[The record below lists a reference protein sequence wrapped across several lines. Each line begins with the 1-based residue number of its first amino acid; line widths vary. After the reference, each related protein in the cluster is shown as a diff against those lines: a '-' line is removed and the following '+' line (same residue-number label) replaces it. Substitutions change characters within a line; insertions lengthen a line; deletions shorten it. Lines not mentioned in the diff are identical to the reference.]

1 MLNAVKPI
9 QRKYDYCGAC
19 TFYLGAVITTLL
31 CQALAGVVSAALVG
45 KYPDISNNGD
55 FNTAFMIFVQAA
67 NLAFIA
73 LFSKL
78 NGYKFDCAFV
88 KSDRG
93 AKSLPFA
100 VVVPVLAAGLLLVGM
115 YLPTVWFGYFTRYA
129 LHVPPDFGQLRL
141 TTPSSIAMVVIAS
154 VFLAPL
160 CEETI
165 YRGVL
170 FCGLKKERKTLNAV
184 LLSALAFMLMH
195 MSPVQVVFQF
205 AIGVTSAFIMH
216 KSKRLLP
223 PVILHATANALAL
236 VMELTPLSG
245 MLANCMAWL
254 TNNVAAALFITIG
267 LAAACGGAL
276 FVIIKYGFDIAD
288 LFARN
293 KRDNKPAQASAT
305 TAENDG
311 EADDKRDE
319 MSAPDRMRDQISAAA
334 RKKDGTFRFWTGIV
348 ICALLLLINLAVT
361 VL

>member
-78 NGYKFDCAFV
+78 NGYKLDCAF
-88 KSDRG
+88 

-267 LAAACGGAL
+267 LAAASVGAL
-276 FVIIKYGFDIAD
+276 YVLIKYGFDIAD
-288 LFARN
+288 LFDRN
-293 KRDNKPAQASAT
+293 KRDNKPAPSSASS
-305 TAENDG
+305 EKDG
-311 EADDKRDE
+311 DADDNRDA